1 MGADPKA
8 KRVRITDA
16 GTYYTGIEVETALQE
31 IGAGTSLIPIW
42 NNIQSPTGNQTL
54 DHGSYNTSWT
64 SLSEIIYS
72 GFDNALYDGVE
83 KWAMDSTD
91 TACFLVEQNGVTDD
105 TFSIDC
111 ANGKVGIGTSTPIS
125 PLQVVGILTTPEIN
139 TTSGVLTLGGTG
151 GTNNENLT
159 FDFET
164 TANRVDVGSS
174 TGVTTTMWS
183 GDLVL
188 QEEGDARV
196 PGISDTDPRFRIYS
210 ADATQANDYIEMYH
224 DQTDAVIDVGSG
236 DLIVTDGTKLQVDS
250 ATAGR
255 NISMYHSGTQGI
267 IKTTN
272 GTLLLNPKLV
282 GTVFAV
288 DGFEYLKYYADAGF
302 DQFNFVLQSGAG
314 NQVNFVENTERTTD
328 MGHDATANP
337 TIYVHSGD
345 GTNLNDYLALHHDQ
359 TDANI
364 DIGAGD
370 LNLNFAG
377 NSAINFNEDD
387 VGGVR
392 IVVPYT
398 FIPWTTRRTG
408 GTSYAVDDVLTISTG
423 DGNATVKV
431 TSIDN
436 EGGSAGIVYNVE
448 VVAEGTGYSISMVNA
463 TTGGSGTG
471 CTLQIKSVNL
481 DSQIQPNSAEETG
494 FDGFLKIGKGIQIG
508 TDYQP
513 FITPATGYMTGFADG
528 LIGIGMNRYFDTTSG
543 AGISVYA
550 HHNPKALALY
560 SGTGMGG
567 YNLIDGINYDTGST
581 IKGLSFGNYQ
591 YFSPTAGSVN
601 LDLFGMDIFGVN
613 SSNKII
619 AKDVYAARL
628 QGQIGGELTATNRYG
643 LYILGSGGT
652 ITSLTNDYQLYI
664 EAPTAGTNRY
674 QTVMLGN
681 GNYTGIW
688 FDGTAGERL
697 YSDDTNLVSE
707 HPFKVIPPASQVIS
721 GGNTIASDAC
731 GGIKQIASTGAV
743 TTSTTNTFTAPS
755 AINNGC
761 CMTVINTGTQNIT
774 LDNNASFY
782 SAGAADV
789 VMTQDDALSVCSIG
803 SAWYQ
808 TSALL
813 VN

>member
-151 GTNNENLT
+151 GANNENLT

-224 DQTDAVIDVGSG
+224 DQTNANIDNGSG
-236 DLIVTDGTKLQVDS
+236 QMILNS
-250 ATAGR
+250 ASD
-255 NISMYHSGTQGI
+255 I
-267 IKTTN
+267 
-272 GTLLLNPKLV
+272 
-282 GTVFAV
+282 
-288 DGFEYLKYYADAGF
+288 GFEAASGFFSFRDGSTTVMRYWGDTATDQMQITLPDA
-302 DQFNFVLQSGAG
+302 SG
-314 NQVNFVENTERTTD
+314 NQLIITNDDNRTD
-328 MGHDATANP
+328 DHDHAVQTNP
-337 TIYVHSGD
+337 TLYIHSD
-345 GTNLNDYLALHHDQ
+345 ESPDTAPNDYLALYHDQ

-392 IVVPYT
+392 IVVPYA

-513 FITPATGYMTGFADG
+513 YITPATGYMTGFADG

-567 YNLIDGINYDTGST
+567 YNLIDGINYDTGSA

-628 QGQIGGELTATNRYG
+628 QGQVGGELTATNRYG

-789 VMTQDDALSVCSIG
+789 VMTQDDALSVCSTG